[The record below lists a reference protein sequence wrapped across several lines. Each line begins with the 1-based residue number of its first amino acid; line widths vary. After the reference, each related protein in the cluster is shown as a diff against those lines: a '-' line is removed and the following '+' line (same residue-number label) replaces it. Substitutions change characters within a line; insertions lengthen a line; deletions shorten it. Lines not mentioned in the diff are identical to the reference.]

1 MHASPKCLKALL
13 EWGGDLCQQD
23 KDGRSPL
30 DYATDSSPLTLI
42 TQQYG
47 KVCRPND
54 ISIIHALLF
63 SQLMEVICSR

>member
-30 DYATDSSPLTLI
+30 DYATDSSPLTVI

-54 ISIIHALLF
+54 Y
-63 SQLMEVICSR
+63 